1 MDMIEDRAVPSDMAP
16 SQLIL
21 LPGAYMRARDFLT
34 HGFVESVRRTG
45 RPIDIVAVD
54 TGMEAYLDGSIV
66 EQLHEE
72 AVVPSL
78 ANGARQIWLAG
89 ISLGGLGA
97 LLYAQARADLV
108 QGLLLISPFV
118 GTRGMVAEVS
128 RAGGFEAWQPPT
140 GEAANGEHRLLQ
152 WLKTYRSDESAR
164 PDIYLGYGKDDRFS
178 ASYRLL
184 AGILPADRVV
194 TADGGHDWET
204 WIVLWEQLLRKT
216 PFFAKT
222 PVRQS

>member
-1 MDMIEDRAVPSDMAP
+1 MDVIQDRAAPSDSAQA
-16 SQLIL
+16 QLVL

-34 HGFVESVRRTG
+34 HGFVGAVRQTG
-45 RPIDIVAVD
+45 QPIDIVAVD

-66 EQLHEE
+66 EQLHE

-78 ANGARQIWLAG
+78 ANGSRRLWLAG

-97 LLYAQARADLV
+97 LLYTQARPDLV
-108 QGLLLISPFV
+108 EGLLLISPFF
-118 GTRGMVAEVS
+118 GTRGAVAEILS
-128 RAGGFEAWQPPT
+128 AGGFQNWQPPI
-140 GEAANGEHRLLQ
+140 GEAATAEHRLLQ
-152 WLKTYRSDESAR
+152 WLKTYRSDDSAR
-164 PDIYLGYGKDDRFS
+164 PDIYLGYGRDDRFA

-204 WIVLWEQLLRKT
+204 WKVLWEQLLRKT
-216 PFFAKT
+216 PVIAANSTRKA
-222 PVRQS
+222 